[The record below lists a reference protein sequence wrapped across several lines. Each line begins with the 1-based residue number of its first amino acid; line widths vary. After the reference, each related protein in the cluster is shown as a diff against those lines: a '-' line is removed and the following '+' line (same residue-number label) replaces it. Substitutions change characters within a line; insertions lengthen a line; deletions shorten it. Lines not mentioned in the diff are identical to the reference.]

1 MFTESDARAY
11 YLSAMS
17 DITAIPSA
25 SAVQIASNA
34 IRKSQTELRKD
45 ASVVANPNEVEMRD
59 TVHAMVDSRQQLL
72 YTRAAAK
79 LISTEDQMTKSLLDI
94 QA

>member
-1 MFTESDARAY
+1 
-11 YLSAMS
+11 MS

-45 ASVVANPNEVEMRD
+45 ASVVANPSDVEMRD
-59 TVHAMVDSRQQLL
+59 TVDAMVDSRSSC
-72 YTRAAAK
+72 
-79 LISTEDQMTKSLLDI
+79 STPRPLRSSSALPMR
-94 QA
+94 